1 MATKRLSQSRTNKT
15 AYPKTIKIKRMKKV
29 LIVEDAVIIAE
40 DLAASV
46 EELGYELVGIA
57 DNAPEA
63 YEMIARN
70 KPDVA
75 LLDINLGTEID
86 GLDIAKKLNEE
97 YKLPFIF
104 ITAFSSK
111 QTQEKIASLNPKGYL
126 VKPFENE
133 ELEAALSKALE

>member
-1 MATKRLSQSRTNKT
+1 
-15 AYPKTIKIKRMKKV
+15 MKKV

-46 EELGYELVGIA
+46 EELGYEVVGIA

-63 YEMIARN
+63 FAMIEERN
-70 KPDVA
+70 PDVA

-86 GLDIAKKLNEE
+86 GLDIARTLNEK
-97 YKLPFIF
+97 YQLPFIF

-111 QTQEKIASLNPKGYL
+111 QTQDKIAALNPKGYL

-133 ELEAALSKALE
+133 ELEAAIEKALV

>member
-1 MATKRLSQSRTNKT
+1 
-15 AYPKTIKIKRMKKV
+15 MKKV

-46 EELGYELVGIA
+46 EELGYEMVGIT

-63 YEMIARN
+63 YELIEN
-70 KPDVA
+70 KKPDVA

-97 YKLPFIF
+97 YQLPFIF

-133 ELEAALSKALE
+133 ELEAALVKALE

>member
-1 MATKRLSQSRTNKT
+1 
-15 AYPKTIKIKRMKKV
+15 MKKV

-46 EELGYELVGIA
+46 EELGYEVVGIA

-63 YEMIARN
+63 FELIES
-70 KPDVA
+70 KQPDVA
-75 LLDINLGTEID
+75 LLDINLGTEVD
-86 GLDIAKKLNEE
+86 GLDIAKSLNEK
-97 YKLPFIF
+97 YQLPFIF

-111 QTQEKIASLNPKGYL
+111 QTQEKISALNPNGYL

-133 ELEAALSKALE
+133 DLEAALIKALS

>member
-1 MATKRLSQSRTNKT
+1 MT
-15 AYPKTIKIKRMKKV
+15 KV

-46 EELGYELVGIA
+46 EELGYDMIGIV
-57 DNAPEA
+57 DNATEVF
-63 YEMIARN
+63 EMIE
-70 KPDVA
+70 KHSPDVI

-97 YKLPFIF
+97 HGIPFIF

-111 QTQEKIASLNPKGYL
+111 QTQDKIRALNPKGYL

-133 ELEAALSKALE
+133 ELDEALQKALS

>member
-1 MATKRLSQSRTNKT
+1 MK
-15 AYPKTIKIKRMKKV
+15 KKV
-29 LIVEDAVIIAE
+29 LIVEDAIIIAE

-46 EELGYELVGIA
+46 EELGYEMVGIA

-63 YEMIARN
+63 FEIIESR

-97 YKLPFIF
+97 YHLPFIF

-111 QTQEKIASLNPKGYL
+111 QTQEKIENLNPKGYL

-133 ELEAALSKALE
+133 ELEAALVKALE